1 MRYNKTTVMDF
12 LSEFVDNLNTLF
24 IVPRHLAD
32 TPEER
37 AKDPKAVCA
46 RYELGKNFK
55 KVVVAAVKS
64 LTYYDY
70 KETLFDLEHNL
81 GDLYVFRKEVKG
93 VPLYVKLQVNE
104 RTGKSVVVSFHE
116 WYD

>member
-1 MRYNKTTVMDF
+1 MRYNRNKVLDF

-24 IVPRHLAD
+24 IVPRHLAEE
-32 TPEER
+32 PEER
-37 AKDPKAVCA
+37 EKDPKAVCK

-55 KVVVAAVKS
+55 KVIVAAVKS
-64 LTYYDY
+64 LTYHDY
-70 KETLFDLEHNL
+70 KETLFDLQYNL

-93 VPLYVKLQVNE
+93 VPLYVKLQLNE
-104 RTGKSVVVSFHE
+104 KTGRSVVVSFHE